1 MTYNELNCVHQIPFF
16 HKAQNMPLCVFQG
29 IIEKLAAVPEW
40 VGPWSLATM
49 SLSMSKPGEIYIRR
63 RPPLKLEVKAKVNW
77 KSRKTK
83 DCQKTPEIKRN
94 SWKRIFT
101 TCISESTPDSVLF
114 ISGVCLQNC
123 FNQPRSQ
130 PPVCATLTGTPHKSD
145 RICFLLGVHLFLKT
159 LMTLLILSGNIAL
172 CVPKWIMSQDE
183 LCPTV
188 NYIPLFSRISKW
200 MGFAP
205 NSVSRHAQCRQMNR
219 WMCYGKKS

>member
-1 MTYNELNCVHQIPFF
+1 MCFSRHNWKTCS
-16 HKAQNMPLCVFQG
+16 CT
-29 IIEKLAAVPEW
+29 W
-40 VGPWSLATM
+40 VGGSLIPCDYIVKHVETW
-49 SLSMSKPGEIYIRR
+49 GIYIRR

-94 SWKRIFT
+94 AWKRIFT
-101 TCISESTPDSVLF
+101 TCVSESTPDSVLF

-183 LCPTV
+183 FCPTV

-219 WMCYGKKS
+219 WMCYGKKKLDNPRHRNNIL